1 MQDMIEAI
9 YNTAYNIWNS
19 LIHIA
24 VTLFTTS
31 PTSANGGIYA
41 TTHNLYNA
49 ISNIA
54 MPIATVFFLIAII
67 RDVIATPPDQQ
78 IRRFLGSAI
87 KYCVMLGILANLW
100 TIMGQI
106 MGVADGVTDALSRTP
121 GTTYNLRMPSDLR
134 AVIAE
139 VSEWPDFGDYGF
151 TFSLLDIGGMF
162 SSIFQYFLDL
172 MGSLLIKCFMIIM
185 GVATLII
192 LIASAITILSSAF
205 QRILKPLVLIP
216 FASITVA
223 MGAGNGDASRVMTSY
238 LKTFFGFCISGAF
251 MVISVKLGVA
261 LSNSGLIA
269 FNIDSLSLTE
279 KAIYL
284 SVQNAITPI
293 VVAGLVKTSDSILS
307 RFF

>member
-1 MQDMIEAI
+1 MEGI
-9 YNTAYNIWNS
+9 YNAAYSIWNS

-31 PTSANGGIYA
+31 PTSANGGVYA

-87 KYCVMLGILANLW
+87 KYCIMLGILANLW

-121 GTTYNLRMPSDLR
+121 GTTYNLRVSSDLR

-139 VSEWPDFGDYGF
+139 IGEWPNLSDYDW
-151 TFSLLDIGGMF
+151 SLLG
-162 SSIFQYFLDL
+162 FLDTF
-172 MGSLLIKCFMIIM
+172 GQFLLDVLDNIQYKILLTIM
-185 GVATLII
+185 GLVTLFIT
-192 LIASAITILSSAF
+192 LSSAISILSSAF